1 MTNVVV
7 IGDPFVSA
15 DNLAKAAEGLKLDPP
30 INIQKFEWQAEKTRS
45 EFREV
50 IKVLEQDGPNNFEW
64 S

>member
-30 INIQKFEWQAEKTRS
+30 INIQKFEWQAEQ
-45 EFREV
+45 F
-50 IKVLEQDGPNNFEW
+50 
-64 S
+64 